1 MALEIASK
9 FKGEIIS
16 ADSMQ
21 VYKGLDI
28 VTNKVTAE
36 EQAQVRHH
44 LLDFVD
50 PLSRYTVV
58 DFRNAALPV
67 MENLLSQNKM
77 PVIVGG
83 TNYYI
88 ESLLWNVLVD
98 SLPASEEDNSAA
110 KKLVYDR
117 DKEFYVHSSKRNAS
131 GDENAWKKSKLNS
144 DTILSSKCSGDG
156 EDGSGGCCDADGVE
170 SVDNNNSIGS
180 AKKSGD
186 VQHEGNTKENKL
198 ISEEEKPL
206 ENEKCSDHSDE
217 EREGKKDD
225 ADSAKSAVWQDT
237 EIPTE
242 ELYQR
247 LQKIDPDAAAQYH
260 PNNRRKIIRS
270 LQVWEQ
276 TGKRHSEVLREQQGQ
291 KGGSKL
297 GGALR
302 YPSTVILWVTCD
314 QDVLDQRLDRRVDDM
329 IERGL
334 LQELKDFHA
343 DYNRQRLKE
352 GQLADYTK
360 GIFQSIGFK
369 EFHQYLVLSE
379 EEQQTEAGK
388 KLYKAGVTSL
398 KQVTR
403 RYSRRQLKWIKHRF
417 LLPADR
423 QVPPVFALD
432 GSDPSKWDEQVR
444 LPAEGVVQA
453 LAEGRQP
460 ELETANMV
468 KDEEEV
474 HRGDKTRYE
483 CDVCERVVI
492 GKIQWRAHVRGA
504 KHKKMQKRQTLLQ
517 KNDKKEM
524 NG

>member
-1 MALEIASK
+1 MASSLASSCFAARLPIVVVLGATGTGKSKLALEIASR

-28 VTNKVTAE
+28 VTNKVTTE
-36 EQAQVRHH
+36 EQAQVQHH

-67 MENLLSQNKM
+67 VEKLLAQSKM

-98 SLPASEEDNSAA
+98 SLPASEEKSSAPE
-110 KKLVYDR
+110 KLVYDR
-117 DKEFYVHSSKRNAS
+117 DKEFYVQSAKRNAS
-131 GDENAWKKSKLNS
+131 GGSKDGDESAWKKSKLNS
-144 DTILSSKCSGDG
+144 GAVLGSECSVDGGGGD
-156 EDGSGGCCDADGVE
+156 DGDDGCCGPKSVE

-180 AKKSGD
+180 AKESGD
-186 VQHEGNTKENKL
+186 VLCEGDAKENEPSGGKGNCL
-198 ISEEEKPL
+198 G
-206 ENEKCSDHSDE
+206 NEKSEDDSDD
-217 EREGKKDD
+217 EREKGKVEGEG
-225 ADSAKSAVWQDT
+225 DSAKCAVWQDT
-237 EIPTE
+237 DIPTE
-242 ELYQR
+242 ELYQM
-247 LQKIDPDAAAQYH
+247 LQEVDPDAAAQYH

-276 TGKRHSEVLREQQGQ
+276 TGRRHSEVLREQQEQ
-291 KGGSKL
+291 EGGSRL

-343 DYNRQRLKE
+343 DYNKQRLKE

-369 EFHQYLVLSE
+369 EFHQYLVLTE
-379 EEQQTEAGK
+379 EEQQTKDGRKLYEAGV
-388 KLYKAGVTSL
+388 AAL
-398 KQVTR
+398 KQVW
-403 RYSRRQLKWIKHRF
+403 SALKCRWYRMCK
-417 LLPADR
+417 
-423 QVPPVFALD
+423 QN
-432 GSDPSKWDEQVR
+432 EQRKVNQTICN
-444 LPAEGVVQA
+444 GC
-453 LAEGRQP
+453 
-460 ELETANMV
+460 NM
-468 KDEEEV
+468 
-474 HRGDKTRYE
+474 
-483 CDVCERVVI
+483 
-492 GKIQWRAHVRGA
+492 
-504 KHKKMQKRQTLLQ
+504 TLCQ
-517 KNDKKEM
+517 C
-524 NG
+524 G